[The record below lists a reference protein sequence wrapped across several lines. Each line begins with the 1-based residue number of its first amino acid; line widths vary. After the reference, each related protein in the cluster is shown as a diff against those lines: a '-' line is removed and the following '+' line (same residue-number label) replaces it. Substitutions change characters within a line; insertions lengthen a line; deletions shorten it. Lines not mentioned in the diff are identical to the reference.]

1 MKFIEQSIKGL
12 YLIEPA
18 VFADERGVFRRSFCQ
33 NELKEAGIEFTVC
46 QGNISENF
54 SKFTMRGFH
63 FQKMPSA
70 ESKILTPI
78 TGALYNVVLDLRR
91 DSDTFLKWQ
100 SMEVRS
106 SERESL
112 LVPAGCANAF
122 LTIHENTIVHY
133 YMGDFFK
140 TATYS
145 GFRYND
151 PFFNIPWP
159 VEPLVI
165 SERDRDFPD
174 FNLDQL

>member
-1 MKFIEQSIKGL
+1 
-12 YLIEPA
+12 
-18 VFADERGVFRRSFCQ
+18 
-33 NELKEAGIEFTVC
+33 
-46 QGNISENF
+46 
-54 SKFTMRGFH
+54 
-63 FQKMPSA
+63 
-70 ESKILTPI
+70 
-78 TGALYNVVLDLRR
+78 
-91 DSDTFLKWQ
+91 
-100 SMEVRS
+100 MEVRS

-122 LTIHENTIVHY
+122 LTINENTIVHY

-140 TATYS
+140 IATYS

-159 VEPLVI
+159 VEPLVM